1 MGGNGSLILVYL
13 FIGLVILQRLAE
25 VGVAKSNE
33 RWMKERGAF
42 EAGANHYPVMV
53 ALHVSFFLSLLL
65 EVTLRQSEW
74 TMWSILPLALF
85 VLAQTIRIWALA
97 TLGRSWNT
105 KIIVLPGAEPVNRGP
120 YKWIRHPNYVVVVLE
135 ILFLPLVFQAY
146 VTAIVFS
153 LLNVVMLSVR
163 IKAEEDALNH
173 EGSYQQ
179 TFKHVRRF
187 ISIRKK

>member
-13 FIGLVILQRLAE
+13 FIGLVVVQRLAE

-33 RWMKERGAF
+33 RWMMERGAF

-53 ALHVSFFLSLLL
+53 ALHVCFFLSLLT
-65 EVTLRQSEW
+65 EVTIRQSEW
-74 TMWSILPLALF
+74 TMWSMLPLVFFLI
-85 VLAQTIRIWALA
+85 AQAIRVWALA

-105 KIIVLPGAEPVNRGP
+105 KIIVLPGAEPVNHGP

-135 ILFLPLVFQAY
+135 IFFLPLFFQAY

-153 LLNVVMLSVR
+153 LLNVAMLSVR
-163 IKAEEDALNH
+163 IKAEEEALNH
-173 EGSYQQ
+173 EGGYQQ

>member
-1 MGGNGSLILVYL
+1 MILVYL

-33 RWMKERGAF
+33 RWMKDRGAF